1 MVSYMKNLIKFHFF
15 YLFNKQTIIIL
26 IIALLLCSISFYGNI
41 VSSKF
46 LLVEEEINIYF
57 STSVAISKIIISFI
71 VIFLYTTSMT
81 KDNDFYIYYLT
92 NTNRKNYILTKL
104 LTLHIIN
111 FVIFSTIFLLFLLIG
126 FIANKYFYFQITFIE
141 NFINIYLI
149 SIINGL
155 YGMLLMQTFN
165 NIFVIYIPFLFVI
178 ISENI
183 NESIFSLIIP
193 SDYFGVIYL
202 IWLSIILHCINY
214 QLYINRDL
222 NY

>member
-1 MVSYMKNLIKFHFF
+1 MKNLIKFHFF